1 MTGNSSIYFSSL
13 PPYPM
18 QGKKHRFLYWEQSI
32 TWLNKDA
39 LKLTWDSVETHQ
51 MYWVISFGYIFMNS
65 ELLCSTFKLVN
76 EPQKKDLHLSG
87 KAHRLV
93 HRDQHWLLFQHHFCR
108 PGCKL
113 QKIWHNCLFIGTE
126 LPQSMLQIL
135 APSLTPRNS
144 DTIFSNLE
152 EKFILLIR
160 KYEKW
165 TI

>member
-1 MTGNSSIYFSSL
+1 MTGNGSTYFSSL

-18 QGKKHRFLYWEQSI
+18 QGKNHCFLYWEQSV

-39 LKLTWDSVETHQ
+39 LKLTWDSSETHQ
-51 MYWVISFGYIFMNS
+51 IYWVISFEYIFINS
-65 ELLCSTFKLVN
+65 ELLCSTYELVN
-76 EPQKKDLHLSG
+76 EPQRRVVLSG

-93 HRDQHWLLFQHHFCR
+93 HCDQHWLLFQHNFCR

-113 QKIWHNCLFIGTE
+113 QKIWHNCLFTDTE

-135 APSLTPRNS
+135 APSVTLRNS
-144 DTIFSNLE
+144 DTTFSNLE